1 METFKSQRKLV
12 CLNVRKN
19 KKYVKMNRN
28 KDLKG
33 NKYPLESIFLKK
45 GSISNPTIL
54 KTQLIFNIRKSDVV
68 YWTLNM
74 NMLYYFFS

>member
-19 KKYVKMNRN
+19 KKHVKMNRN

-33 NKYPLESIFLKK
+33 KKVLKRIPIGIEFFK
-45 GSISNPTIL
+45 ERIDSQSYYID
-54 KTQLIFNIRKSDVV
+54 KTQLIFNIRKSGVL
-68 YWTLNM
+68 YWTL
-74 NMLYYFFS
+74 

>member
-33 NKYPLESIFLKK
+33 NKYPLESKILKK
-45 GSISNPTIL
+45 GSIPDPTIL
-54 KTQLIFNIRKSDVV
+54 IKHN
-68 YWTLNM
+68 
-74 NMLYYFFS
+74 